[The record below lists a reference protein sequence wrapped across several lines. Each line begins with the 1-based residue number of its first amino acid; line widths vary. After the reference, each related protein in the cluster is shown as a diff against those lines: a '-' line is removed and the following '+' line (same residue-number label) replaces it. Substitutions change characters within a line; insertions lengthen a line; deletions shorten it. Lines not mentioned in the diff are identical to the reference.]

1 MRVGYVRV
9 STTEQNPAR
18 QDELMKSFGVE
29 KVFSEKLSGKDTNR
43 PQFQEMLSFLR
54 EGDTLYVESFS
65 RLSRSTQDLLN
76 TVHLLEEKKV
86 SLVSDKEKIDTTT
99 PQGRLVMTV
108 FAAIYQFERENTL
121 ERQAEGIAI
130 AKRQGKYKGRKPLP
144 LTQQFYVAA
153 TAWANGDLPL
163 KQAIEQSGMSEAT
176 FFRKCRQAQISKSGS
191 SKSSGK
197 PVFA

>member
-1 MRVGYVRV
+1 MKVGYVRV

-18 QDELMKSFGVE
+18 QEELMKSFGVE

-65 RLSRSTQDLLN
+65 RLSRSTRDLLD
-76 TVHLLEEKKV
+76 TVNRLSESKV
-86 SLVSDKEKIDTTT
+86 NLVSDKEKIDTTT

-108 FAAIYQFERENTL
+108 FAAIYEFERENTL
-121 ERQAEGIAI
+121 QRQAEGIAI

-144 LTQQFYVAA
+144 LSQQFLHAA
-153 TAWANGDLPL
+153 RGWADGEIPL
-163 KQAIEQSGMSEAT
+163 KQAIEESGMSEAT
-176 FFRKCRQAQISKSGS
+176 FFRKCKQAQISKVGS
-191 SKSSGK
+191 SKSS
-197 PVFA
+197 

>member
-1 MRVGYVRV
+1 MKVGYVRV

-18 QDELMKSFGVE
+18 QEELMKSFGVE

-65 RLSRSTQDLLN
+65 RLSRSTRDLLD
-76 TVHLLEEKKV
+76 TVNRLSENKV
-86 SLVSDKEKIDTTT
+86 NLVSDKEKIDTTT

-108 FAAIYQFERENTL
+108 FAAIYEFERENTL
-121 ERQAEGIAI
+121 QRQAEGIAI

-144 LTQQFYVAA
+144 LSQQFLHAA
-153 TAWANGDLPL
+153 RGWADGEIPL
-163 KQAIEQSGMSEAT
+163 KQAIEESGMSEAT
-176 FFRKCRQAQISKSGS
+176 FFRKCKQAQISKVGS
-191 SKSSGK
+191 SKSS
-197 PVFA
+197 

>member
-1 MRVGYVRV
+1 MKVGYVRV

-18 QDELMKSFGVE
+18 QEELMKTFGVE

-65 RLSRSTQDLLN
+65 RLSRSTRDLLD
-76 TVHLLEEKKV
+76 TVNRLSENKV
-86 SLVSDKEKIDTTT
+86 NLVSDKEKIDTTT

-108 FAAIYQFERENTL
+108 FAAIYEFERENTL
-121 ERQAEGIAI
+121 QRQAEGIAI

-144 LTQQFYVAA
+144 LSQQFLHAA
-153 TAWANGDLPL
+153 RGWADGEIPL
-163 KQAIEQSGMSEAT
+163 KQAIEESGMSEAT
-176 FFRKCRQAQISKSGS
+176 FFRKCKQAQISKVGS
-191 SKSSGK
+191 SKSS
-197 PVFA
+197 

>member
-76 TVHLLEEKKV
+76 TIHLLGEKKV

-108 FAAIYQFERENTL
+108 FAAIY
-121 ERQAEGIAI
+121 
-130 AKRQGKYKGRKPLP
+130 
-144 LTQQFYVAA
+144 
-153 TAWANGDLPL
+153 
-163 KQAIEQSGMSEAT
+163 
-176 FFRKCRQAQISKSGS
+176 
-191 SKSSGK
+191 
-197 PVFA
+197 

>member
-1 MRVGYVRV
+1 MKVGYVRV

-29 KVFSEKLSGKDTNR
+29 KVYSEKLSGKDTNR

-65 RLSRSTQDLLN
+65 RLSRSTRDLLDTVN
-76 TVHLLEEKKV
+76 TLNNKKV

-108 FAAIYQFERENTL
+108 FAAIYEFERENTL
-121 ERQAEGIAI
+121 QRQAEGIAI
-130 AKRQGKYKGRKPLP
+130 AKREGKYKGRKPLP
-144 LTQQFYVAA
+144 LTQQFLLA
-153 TAWANGDLPL
+153 ANGWADGKIPL
-163 KQAIEQSGMSEAT
+163 KQAIDESGMSEAT
-176 FFRKCRQAQISKSGS
+176 FFRKCKQAQISKAGS
-191 SKSSGK
+191 SKSS
-197 PVFA
+197 

>member
-18 QDELMKSFGVE
+18 QDELMKTFGVE

-76 TVHLLEEKKV
+76 TVHLLGEKKV

-130 AKRQGKYKGRKPLP
+130 AKKQGKYKGRKPLP

-153 TAWANGDLPL
+153 NAWANGELPL
-163 KQAIEQSGMSEAT
+163 KQAISESGMSEAT
-176 FFRKCRQAQISKSGS
+176 FFRKCRQAQISRSGS

-197 PVFA
+197 SVFA